1 MKSKKK
7 ETKLN
12 SVKYQRIPIIQEMLA
27 KYRYDLARLAD
38 LRKRV
43 TRLEKIYNLS

>member
-7 ETKLN
+7 ETKLD
-12 SVKYQRIPIIQEMLA
+12 SVKYPRIPLIQEMLA

-43 TRLEKIYNLS
+43 TRLEKIYHIT